1 MQRPLIIGITGGIGS
16 GKSTL
21 SSLLRAEGYSVYDT
35 DLEARRLQNEHSAMR
50 KKLVDLFG
58 KDIYTEQGLNR
69 SALGKIVF
77 TRPDLL
83 LKLNAIV
90 HPLVMEDF
98 NNWVMNRLPKK
109 MLFIESAIL
118 YESGFNKLV
127 DKVILITASEEVRI
141 GRVVNRDGV
150 NPEQVRARMSNQLS
164 EKEKISKADFVI
176 YSDDNTPLEGK
187 MRKIIVELIDF
198 RNKKINESISSGD
211 KLVYY

>member
-35 DLEARRLQNEHSAMR
+35 DLEARRLQNEHSTMR

-77 TRPDLL
+77 AKPELL
-83 LKLNAIV
+83 VKLNAIV

-98 NNWVMNRLPKK
+98 NNWVLNRFPKK

-127 DKVILITASEEVRI
+127 DKVILITAAEDVRI
-141 GRVVNRDGV
+141 DRVVKRDGV
-150 NPEQVRARMSNQLS
+150 SPEHVRARMSHQLS
-164 EKEKISKADFVI
+164 EKEKVLRADFVI

-187 MRKIIVELIDF
+187 MRKIIVELIDI
-198 RNKKINESISSGD
+198 RNKKINEAISSAD
-211 KLVYY
+211 NLVY

>member
-1 MQRPLIIGITGGIGS
+1 MHKPLIIGITGGIGS

-21 SSLLRAEGYSVYDT
+21 SKLLRAEGYSVYDT

-50 KKLVDLFG
+50 KKLVEMFG

-77 TRPDLL
+77 SKPELL
-83 LKLNAIV
+83 TKLNAIV

-98 NNWVMNRLPKK
+98 QSWVINRLPKK

-127 DKVILITASEEVRI
+127 DKVILITADESVRI
-141 GRVVNRDGV
+141 ERVVKRDGV
-150 NPEQVRARMSNQLS
+150 TPEHVRARMSYQLS
-164 EKEKISKADFVI
+164 EEEKLTRADFVI
-176 YSDDNTPLEGK
+176 YSDDNKPLDVK
-187 MRKIIVELIDF
+187 MRKTRLSLQEITSFIKYLSF
-198 RNKKINESISSGD
+198 S
-211 KLVYY
+211 

>member
-21 SSLLRAEGYSVYDT
+21 SSLLSAEGYSLYDT

-211 KLVYY
+211 KLVY

>member
-35 DLEARRLQNEHSAMR
+35 DLEARRLQNEHSTMR

-69 SALGKIVF
+69 SVLGKIVF
-77 TRPDLL
+77 AKPELL
-83 LKLNAIV
+83 VKLNAIV

-98 NNWVMNRLPKK
+98 NNWVLNRFPKK

-127 DKVILITASEEVRI
+127 DKVILITAAEDVRI
-141 GRVVNRDGV
+141 DRVVKRDGV
-150 NPEQVRARMSNQLS
+150 SPEHVRARMSHQLS
-164 EKEKISKADFVI
+164 EKEKVLRADFVI

-187 MRKIIVELIDF
+187 MRKIIVELIDI
-198 RNKKINESISSGD
+198 RNKKINEAISSAD
-211 KLVYY
+211 NLVY

>member
-69 SALGKIVF
+69 SSLGKIVF
-77 TRPDLL
+77 AKPELL
-83 LKLNAIV
+83 VKLNAIV

-98 NNWVMNRLPKK
+98 NNWVLNRFPKK

-127 DKVILITASEEVRI
+127 DKVILITAAEDVRI
-141 GRVVNRDGV
+141 DRVVKRDGV
-150 NPEQVRARMSNQLS
+150 SPEHVRARMSHQLS
-164 EKEKISKADFVI
+164 EKEKVLRADFVI

-187 MRKIIVELIDF
+187 MRKIIVDLIDI
-198 RNKKINESISSGD
+198 RNKKINEAISSAD
-211 KLVYY
+211 NLVY

>member
-69 SALGKIVF
+69 SSLGKIVF
-77 TRPDLL
+77 AKPELL
-83 LKLNAIV
+83 VKLNAIV

-98 NNWVMNRLPKK
+98 NNWVLNRFPKK

-127 DKVILITASEEVRI
+127 DKVILITAAEDVRI
-141 GRVVNRDGV
+141 DRVIKRDGV
-150 NPEQVRARMSNQLS
+150 SPEHVRARMSHQLS
-164 EKEKISKADFVI
+164 EKEKVLRADFVI

-187 MRKIIVELIDF
+187 MRKIIVELIDI
-198 RNKKINESISSGD
+198 RNKKINEAISSAD
-211 KLVYY
+211 NLVY

>member
-21 SSLLRAEGYSVYDT
+21 SHLLRAEGYSVYDT

-58 KDIYTEQGLNR
+58 KEIYTEQGLNR

-77 TRPDLL
+77 GKPELL
-83 LKLNAIV
+83 IKLNAIV

-98 NNWVMNRLPKK
+98 NNWVTNRFPKK

-127 DKVILITASEEVRI
+127 DKVILITAEDAVRI
-141 GRVVNRDGV
+141 DRVVKRDGV
-150 NPEQVRARMSNQLS
+150 TPEHVRARMATQLS
-164 EKEKISKADFVI
+164 EAEKLMRADFVI
-176 YSDDNTPLEGK
+176 HSDDNLPLLGK
-187 MRKIIVELIDF
+187 MRKIIVELLEI
-198 RNKKINESISSGD
+198 RNKKINEAISSGD
-211 KLVYY
+211 NLVY